1 MLSLLY
7 STLFLLTSSQFKR
20 TIKAIKTFIKIKNK
34 VKATETMVP
43 IRLSIKTRNS
53 TKPAS
58 CSIVEIRNQTGRTG
72 FSKVRERLTKSMDL
86 VAHLWGKFWKR
97 DQRDVEEVERLVRVM
112 GNMGKA
118 THSCVVAN
126 CHYVCCCFYFL
137 FLVLFSFSV

>member
-7 STLFLLTSSQFKR
+7 SAQFLLISSQFKR

-58 CSIVEIRNQTGRTG
+58 CSIVEISNQTGRTG